1 MRMKDLKEKSE
12 AFKSINE
19 NRRQKLQIR
28 EQELDFKQ
36 REANQK
42 YQEDLQE
49 IMMRQDKY
57 QQRQRE
63 ISHNSYAAF
72 NTGRTNS

>member
-42 YQEDLQE
+42 Y
-49 IMMRQDKY
+49 
-57 QQRQRE
+57 
-63 ISHNSYAAF
+63 
-72 NTGRTNS
+72 

>member
-12 AFKSINE
+12 VFKSINE

>member
-28 EQELDFKQ
+28 EQELDFK
-36 REANQK
+36 
-42 YQEDLQE
+42 
-49 IMMRQDKY
+49 
-57 QQRQRE
+57 
-63 ISHNSYAAF
+63 
-72 NTGRTNS
+72 